1 MAPIMTHAAKQ
12 ILRLRRVGSLCRSRR
27 ASTKLAEFGSAI
39 HDVVPTVM
47 VYQSAVRNG
56 DGEFTSGQPMEDR

>member
-1 MAPIMTHAAKQ
+1 VQIAPGINQANRGRQ
-12 ILRLRRVGSLCRSRR
+12 RN
-27 ASTKLAEFGSAI
+27 